1 MMKEEGSND
10 LSFCAARPRWGRSE
24 FGKLYNFDKKFRK
37 TLCNLPIA
45 IYP

>member
-1 MMKEEGSND
+1 MIP
-10 LSFCAARPRWGRSE
+10 LFAPRAHDGGRSE
-24 FGKLYNFDKKFRK
+24 FGKLYNSDKKFRK